1 MTYTDEMYADM
12 AAQANETGKML
23 YIVNGELEIN
33 EPDYYICT
41 EGTIE
46 TDGTLNPDFGKISKE
61 DKIARI
67 QEELFLLDQKRIR
80 AVCEPE
86 LKDAQEGQT
95 WLEYYNFKVF
105 ELREQLAQLQ

>member
-33 EPDYYICT
+33 EPDYY
-41 EGTIE
+41 
-46 TDGTLNPDFGKISKE
+46 E
-61 DKIARI
+61 DKIAKI